1 MPICFS
7 TLICGAP
14 TSVDFSSVV
23 TRESPSSGARSRSR
37 ASASAGGAAAASSAP
52 AGRRSAGAA
61 HAGTHAR
68 SVLAGASELVVFVAE
83 MEAHRLVSFASTSE
97 VEEEGGLV
105 Y

>member
-1 MPICFS
+1 MLSQSAVRMQWPHD
-7 TLICGAP
+7 A
-14 TSVDFSSVV
+14 VV
-23 TRESPSSGARSRSR
+23 LP
-37 ASASAGGAAAASSAP
+37 P
-52 AGRRSAGAA
+52 AGAA
-61 HAGTHAR
+61 HAR

>member
-1 MPICFS
+1 MLSQSAVRMQWPHD
-7 TLICGAP
+7 A
-14 TSVDFSSVV
+14 VV
-23 TRESPSSGARSRSR
+23 LP
-37 ASASAGGAAAASSAP
+37 P
-52 AGRRSAGAA
+52 AGAA
-61 HAGTHAR
+61 HSGTHSR